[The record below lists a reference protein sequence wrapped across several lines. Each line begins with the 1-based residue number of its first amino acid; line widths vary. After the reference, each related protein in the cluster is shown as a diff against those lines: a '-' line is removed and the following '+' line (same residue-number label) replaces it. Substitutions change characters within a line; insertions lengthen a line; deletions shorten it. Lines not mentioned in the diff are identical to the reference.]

1 MEKANARFA
10 KSREFLKDAVRF
22 NIDFAQ
28 TAQSLKLPAPPLQ
41 KPCRQGAVTVKLPD
55 GAAALAKTCNMSLA
69 EAISRRV
76 SVRAYAAE
84 SISLEELSAM
94 LYATQGVRKT
104 ISPSTATRVV
114 PSAGSRHAFE
124 TYVIVNMVEGLK
136 KGVYRFL
143 PFDNQLELI
152 ALDDDA
158 AEKAAQACLGQIFVA
173 SAAFTLFW
181 TVIPERMEWR
191 YDLAAHKVLAIDA
204 GHVCQNLYLCAESI
218 DYGVCAIAAFDDRL
232 ANQLF
237 GLDEVERFVVYA
249 ASVGK
254 RIALQ

>member
-152 ALDDDA
+152 ALDEYASERA
-158 AEKAAQACLGQIFVA
+158 AKACLDQNFIA

-204 GHVCQNLYLCAESI
+204 GHVCQNLYLTATAI
-218 DYGVCAIAAFDDRL
+218 GAGTCAIAAY
-232 ANQLF
+232 NQNDCDQLLGVDGAEEF
-237 GLDEVERFVVYA
+237 TIYVA
-249 ASVGK
+249 PVG
-254 RIALQ
+254 RCR

>member
-10 KSREFLKDAVRF
+10 KSREFLKDTVRF

-204 GHVCQNLYLCAESI
+204 GHVCQNLYLATTAI
-218 DYGVCAIAAFDDRL
+218 GAGTCAIAAYDQNACD
-232 ANQLF
+232 QLLGVDGEEEF
-237 GLDEVERFVVYA
+237 TIYVA
-249 ASVGK
+249 PVG
-254 RIALQ
+254 RCR